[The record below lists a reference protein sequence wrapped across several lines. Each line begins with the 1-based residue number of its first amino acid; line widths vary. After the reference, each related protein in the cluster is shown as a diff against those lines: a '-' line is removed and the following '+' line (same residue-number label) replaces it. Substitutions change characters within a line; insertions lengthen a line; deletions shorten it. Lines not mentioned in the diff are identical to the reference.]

1 MEDEDIFT
9 DEQGARLFTVIH
21 MFQRSALVNLGFIAD
36 HEGTAHWNPTEAK
49 EAIDILAMFQEKMK
63 GNLHSTEEQ
72 LLKGVVSEL
81 QMQFVKA
88 PEYKKQREKE
98 EAEAEIARQAFTK
111 PQNGPAEELVS
122 ENEEE

>member
-1 MEDEDIFT
+1 MEDEEIFA
-9 DEQGARLFTVIH
+9 DEQSARLFTVIH

-36 HEGTAHWNPTEAK
+36 HEGTAHWNPVEAK
-49 EAIDILAMFQEKMK
+49 EAIDILAMLQEKTK

>member
-98 EAEAEIARQAFTK
+98 EAEAEIARQAFTE
-111 PQNGPAEELVS
+111 PRDGPAEELVS